1 MLNKL
6 KTVGIYLGG
15 TIVICGMIAACI
27 GGMMFFSDHMRCL
40 GPL

>member
-6 KTVGIYLGG
+6 KALGIYLGG
-15 TIVICGMIAACI
+15 AVVIAGMITACI